1 MDAFLLFQAKKN
13 LEVGFVEMKPRS
25 EMKEISD
32 IRVMIH
38 NMYLVGF
45 NSTHKKTL
53 HSMCTEIART
63 IMLDMDVPLNSS
75 NSTQCFSVFLP
86 PT

>member
-45 NSTHKKTL
+45 NSTHKKTF
-53 HSMCTEIART
+53 